1 MELIHTSRDQPRP
14 FVDPERTLDGSRR
27 AHVALRRLETLWFNT
42 GTQCNLTCENCY
54 IESSP
59 TNDALVYLSPEDV
72 EPYLAE
78 IAELDLPVRT
88 LAYTGGEPFM
98 NPDFMEI
105 LERGLDAGFEA
116 LVLTNAMRPMM
127 KHADALLRL
136 RRVHSDR
143 LALRVSVDHF
153 DRRLHEEERGHQ
165 SWTPM
170 LRGLKWLSANG
181 FRPSVAG
188 RTRWGEDEA
197 TLRAGFARLFDAE
210 GIDVDAAD
218 PSRLILFPEMDPEAD
233 VPEITTECWSILGKD
248 PGEVMCASARM
259 VERRRGSA
267 APSVVACTLLPHD
280 ERFDTG
286 PRLADALGEVTLN
299 HVHCARF
306 CVLGGGSC
314 SG

>member
-14 FVDPERTLDGSRR
+14 FVDPERTLDGSQR
-27 AHVALRRLETLWFNT
+27 ARVALRKLETLWFNT

-59 TNDALVYLSPEDV
+59 TNDALVYLSPDDV
-72 EPYLAE
+72 EPYLTE
-78 IAELDLPVRT
+78 IAELELPVRT

-98 NPDFMEI
+98 NPAFLEI

-127 KHADALLRL
+127 QHAEALLRL
-136 RRVHSDR
+136 RRVHGDR

-153 DRRLHEEERGHQ
+153 DRRLHEEERGRQ

-170 LRGLKWLSANG
+170 LRGLKWLSAQG
-181 FRPSVAG
+181 FRPGVAG

-197 TLRAGFARLFDAE
+197 TLRAGFARLFADE

-218 PSRLILFPEMDPEAD
+218 PSRLILFPEMDPEAE

-248 PGEVMCASARM
+248 PDALMCASSRM

-280 ERFDTG
+280 ARFDTG
-286 PRLADALGEVTLN
+286 PRLADALGEVALN